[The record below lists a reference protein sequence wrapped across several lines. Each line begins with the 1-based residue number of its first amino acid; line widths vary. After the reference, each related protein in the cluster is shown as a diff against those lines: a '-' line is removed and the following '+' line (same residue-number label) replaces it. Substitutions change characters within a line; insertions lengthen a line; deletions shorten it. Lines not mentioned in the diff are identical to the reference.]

1 MDGKENTDV
10 QAAFELLNNTLDEER
25 KRIFA
30 AGSQAMDR
38 QDAEVAQG
46 VLDFVK
52 KLDAFR
58 QDVQSMMARW
68 AELQA
73 ANDIAPQKVQEIV
86 AGDGK
91 LFTSAR
97 KHKTGYT
104 RKLEHAPAPKSGFIV
119 TFPDG
124 KVIAEKK
131 AADCFVQAIGQIGCR
146 HLLPLKLV
154 LNGEPLIAE
163 EPSSKYK
170 SAWRK
175 TADGFYVSTHSSTES
190 KAKCL
195 ALISKRLNLGL
206 KVELTPGLSKEN

>member
-1 MDGKENTDV
+1 MGTPQNTDV
-10 QAAFELLNNTLDEER
+10 QAAFELLNSTLDEER
-25 KRIFA
+25 TRIFK
-30 AGSQAMDR
+30 AGSQAMER
-38 QDAEVAQG
+38 QDAKLAQG

-58 QDVQSMMARW
+58 QDIKELLVRW
-68 AELQA
+68 QELQE
-73 ANDIAPQKVQEIV
+73 ANDIAPQEVQEIV

-91 LFTSAR
+91 LFTTAR

-104 RKLEHAPAPKSGFIV
+104 RKMEHSPAPKSGFTV

-124 KVIAEKK
+124 KVIAGKK

-146 HLLPLKLV
+146 RILPLKLV

-163 EPSSKYK
+163 KPSNKYT
-170 SAWRK
+170 SAWHK
-175 TADGFYVSTHSSTES
+175 TSDGFYVSTHSSTES

-195 ALISKRLNLGL
+195 ARISKLLNLGL
-206 KVELTPGLSKEN
+206 KMELTLGMTKEQ